1 MFIVFVEVL
10 DFNQTGKMEVVT
22 SYSCFLTDNENEAI
36 GCAKEIEDET
46 PMNIFV
52 LKNNSRVINLLEKQG
67 EIIYENK
74 F

>member
-10 DFNQTGKMEVVT
+10 EIEKMEVFT

-36 GCAKEIEDET
+36 RCAKSIEDDV
-46 PMNIFV
+46 PMNIFI
-52 LKNNSRVINLLEKQG
+52 LKNNNRVINLLEKQG
-67 EIIYENK
+67 EVIYENR